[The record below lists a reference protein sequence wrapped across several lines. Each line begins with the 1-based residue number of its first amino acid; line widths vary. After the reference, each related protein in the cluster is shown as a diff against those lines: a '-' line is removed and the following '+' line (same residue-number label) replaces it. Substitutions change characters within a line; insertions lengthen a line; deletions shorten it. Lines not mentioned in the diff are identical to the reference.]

1 MSCTV
6 VIGTQWGDE
15 GKGKIVDLLSPKYD
29 TIVRYQGGNN
39 AGHTIVFNNKKIV
52 LHLIPSGI
60 LQNKECI
67 LGNGVVIEPNSLLYE
82 MNELKN
88 YNVNELLKIS
98 SQSHIVLPYHQMLD
112 NIREQKKSNKIGT
125 TGRGIGPT
133 YEDKV
138 SRNGLRICDIGKKNF
153 KDKLKDIVD
162 DQLKNDLISKKME
175 FTTFDRYDVEYKINV
190 ENLYNDLSKF
200 YEKIEK
206 NIINC
211 SKKMNELIKED
222 KNILF
227 EGAQGTFLDVDHGT
241 YPYVTSS
248 NTISAAAC
256 IGSGI
261 GPTMISEVIGITKA
275 YTTRVGSGPFPT
287 ELNNQYGYSIRE
299 KGHEYG
305 ATTGRERRVG
315 WFDSVLVKK
324 AVELNGIS
332 EIVLT
337 KIDVLDIIDSIN
349 ICTSYH
355 DEDGKIIYDIDV
367 NEMEHYKPIY
377 EKFPGWLN
385 STENIDKFEDLP
397 ENMKNYMNRIEELI
411 GAKITMISTNPK
423 RENIIIKKV

>member
-153 KDKLKDIVD
+153 KDKLKDIV
-162 DQLKNDLISKKME
+162 N
-175 FTTFDRYDVEYKINV
+175 
-190 ENLYNDLSKF
+190 
-200 YEKIEK
+200 
-206 NIINC
+206 
-211 SKKMNELIKED
+211 
-222 KNILF
+222 
-227 EGAQGTFLDVDHGT
+227 
-241 YPYVTSS
+241 
-248 NTISAAAC
+248 
-256 IGSGI
+256 
-261 GPTMISEVIGITKA
+261 
-275 YTTRVGSGPFPT
+275 
-287 ELNNQYGYSIRE
+287 
-299 KGHEYG
+299 
-305 ATTGRERRVG
+305 
-315 WFDSVLVKK
+315 
-324 AVELNGIS
+324 
-332 EIVLT
+332 
-337 KIDVLDIIDSIN
+337 
-349 ICTSYH
+349 
-355 DEDGKIIYDIDV
+355 
-367 NEMEHYKPIY
+367 
-377 EKFPGWLN
+377 
-385 STENIDKFEDLP
+385 
-397 ENMKNYMNRIEELI
+397 
-411 GAKITMISTNPK
+411 
-423 RENIIIKKV
+423 